1 MNPQRFRFLVAE
13 AIDEIPPRFARHA
26 RNVAVIVE
34 DEPTQDLLAEMGIE
48 PPDTLFGLYTG
59 TPLPERRWDHGN
71 EQPDR
76 ILLFRKP
83 IEEEAQGDD
92 DALITVIAETLIH
105 ELGHFFGLSEEE
117 IMAIE
122 DHYWRGDAWPD
133 DDSDEPAGG
142 EPAP

>member
-1 MNPQRFRFLVAE
+1 MNENRFRFLVAE

-34 DEPTQDLLAEMGIE
+34 DEPTPELLAEMGIE

-71 EQPDR
+71 DQPDR

-122 DHYWRGDAWPD
+122 DHYWRGDPWPEEG
-133 DDSDEPAGG
+133 SDEPGG

>member
-1 MNPQRFRFLVAE
+1 MTADRFKFLVAE
-13 AIDEIPPRFARHA
+13 ALDEIPPRFARHA

-34 DEPTQDLLAEMGIE
+34 DEPSPALLAEMGIE

-105 ELGHFFGLSEEE
+105 ELGHFFGMSEEE

-122 DHYWRGDAWPD
+122 DHYWRGDPWPD
-133 DDSDEPAGG
+133 DDGGDAGG
-142 EPAP
+142 DGGR

>member
-1 MNPQRFRFLVAE
+1 
-13 AIDEIPPRFARHA
+13 
-26 RNVAVIVE
+26 
-34 DEPTQDLLAEMGIE
+34 MGIE

-76 ILLFRKP
+76 ILLFRTP
-83 IEEEAQGDD
+83 IEEEAEGDD
-92 DALITVIAETLIH
+92 DTLITVIAETLIH

-122 DHYWRGDAWPD
+122 DHYWRGDPWPD
-133 DDSDEPAGG
+133 DEGPDEPAGG
-142 EPAP
+142 GPGR